1 MDSNRRTLS
10 VPEVG
15 KDCDSLVHGITN
27 TPQQERSV
35 WFSKDGKTLYYAAER
50 NGHWGIWETSLTDK
64 DDKYFTYAVKMEEK
78 LVTKPG
84 ETCFQPQVS
93 PDGEKIAY
101 LKDRTA
107 IAVMDI
113 KSGKEK
119 IVLDRNVNYS
129 YSDGDQSFAWSPDSR
144 YILCNYQADG
154 GWNNENVALID
165 VEKGDIEQ
173 DLVTIVPGI
182 QSSISCIVVKHGN
195 VKVLVMKGN
204 VRVLI
209 CGGFGGIG
217 IIHLGSS

>member
-1 MDSNRRTLS
+1 M
-10 VPEVG
+10 
-15 KDCDSLVHGITN
+15 
-27 TPQQERSV
+27 
-35 WFSKDGKTLYYAAER
+35 A
-50 NGHWGIWETSLTDK
+50 
-64 DDKYFTYAVKMEEK
+64 EK

-119 IVLDRNVNYS
+119 IVLDKNVNYS
-129 YSDGDQSFAWSPDSR
+129 YSDGDQSYAWSPDSR

-165 VEKGDIEQ
+165 VEKGDIT
-173 DLVTIVPGI
+173 DLTESGY
-182 QSSISCIVVKHGN
+182 SD
-195 VKVLVMKGN
+195 
-204 VRVLI
+204 
-209 CGGFGGIG
+209 GGFRWALGGKEIG
-217 IIHLGSS
+217 RAHV